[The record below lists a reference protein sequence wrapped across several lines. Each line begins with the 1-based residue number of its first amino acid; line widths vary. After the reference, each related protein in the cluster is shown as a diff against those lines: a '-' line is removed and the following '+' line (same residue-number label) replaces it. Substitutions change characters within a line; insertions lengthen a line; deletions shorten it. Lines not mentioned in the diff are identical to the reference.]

1 MVSRISIGILSQY
14 NFHHIYSHD
23 NGESFSQYLQLWTV
37 KRLHFAKY
45 IVTFVVQKV
54 RLAFCNNFHMSCT
67 SHKPEAEIT
76 QGFFV

>member
-1 MVSRISIGILSQY
+1 MVSPISIGILSQY
-14 NFHHIYSHD
+14 NFHYIYSHD